1 LIEGDL
7 YEVSFQTPLG
17 AGYGVVHLIGGELIG
32 GDSMMYD
39 RGTYTEERDRFSA
52 EVGIATHSSVPGMGS
67 VFGVPSGRI
76 NLNGGIGPRTITA
89 QGSSPQAPGL
99 TFQCILTKLD

>member
-1 LIEGDL
+1 
-7 YEVSFQTPLG
+7 
-17 AGYGVVHLIGGELIG
+17 
-32 GDSMMYD
+32 
-39 RGTYTEERDRFSA
+39 
-52 EVGIATHSSVPGMGS
+52 
-67 VFGVPSGRI
+67 VPSGRI